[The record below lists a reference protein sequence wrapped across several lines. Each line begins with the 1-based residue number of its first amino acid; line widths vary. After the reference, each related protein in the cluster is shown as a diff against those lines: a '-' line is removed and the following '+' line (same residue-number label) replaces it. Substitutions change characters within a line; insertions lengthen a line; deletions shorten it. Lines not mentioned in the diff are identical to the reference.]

1 MNPIS
6 IQGHEEA
13 SGTSREGR
21 HVRWAPLPGEVDESG
36 SHPDERSLPRAAL
49 NAIHRRASQEE
60 APAGD
65 ESTQSEST
73 QDESTEGGAR
83 PNEGGRR
90 RARARR
96 DRRHR
101 RQVLNALVAAA
112 EQALLSADP
121 GAADQW
127 KEARRVSPARVKAG
141 RSLMRE
147 FARAWLQEALEDLGG
162 LFMVYRQEV
171 EEGIVLELVEV
182 FLRHPVRTMWLA
194 QIDRAVGERDPQA
207 VEKWGQFL
215 RTARGDAYQAVSLIP
230 SWRDVVGAF
239 QDIWTTLRGSASQD
253 RPTSDEAQA
262 DTDEEKVSDAGAPWG
277 AEAEDEAPVGLT
289 SFQMRPSVVKVLFE
303 LANQWGVVGE
313 RPGRES
319 LHPGRYARVDPPS
332 WGCGEASLPQS
343 DRRPLWMSVP
353 EAHADRELRS
363 KWGQLRGVRE
373 QSAWVAQWTETLQR
387 WGVDMLT
394 GQGRAAEGT
403 PGQSV
408 PVNMM
413 PLVFGQLKPVVPLAR
428 GYMNQLLHRQLTG
441 QSRAVA
447 PPESAVWGI
456 PGASGASVADHRAAR
471 LSRALPAAGATAP
484 VGDDETML
492 RYLNKGLTLAE
503 YLVKHGSAKGFVWR
517 WPALLDQG
525 DEMGAPLRQTLLEA
539 QLKTIFGAAPATIGV
554 QDSVTYRN
562 GDIVKDMSLL
572 EAMAYPNGTLTYPS
586 GTTEAVTT
594 RLEQLRLA
602 DADTQ
607 WAMLIEHAAR
617 DARAQSSRA
626 NAPIL
631 NPLSWIDQW
640 VRRTTAA
647 EQARLGMSEP
657 IAPDQWIEVGY
668 RLRIAANVQPLH
680 HRVEPTLT
688 KRFQWR
694 ELATGWHQPLLV
706 QHEIVSYGG
715 DARMPALVE
724 AVVGQVGGLEA
735 EMQQALK
742 QYRQNEPAKQAAQ
755 GELTKRIQTQ
765 ALTLLD
771 QPGVNE
777 AVRTAVS
784 DFLKQRVQAQ
794 HGLTYRG
801 QRLLGVYYLPVGSE
815 GVAGILFSAH
825 QDDPIIIRQ
834 GTRTLYDNVWGTS
847 SAMSD
852 AILPFEDESKVRK
865 WLAAHIALSAAKP
878 EMMEKPVDYDV
889 TTVVPLSVLSVQI
902 GPRASGKLKA
912 DYPIAFGESK
922 TLEQL
927 PAKLR
932 EDLLTRLESDID
944 TLLYTKDEL
953 HLAQVGHLLSHL
965 STLYRVAGIIYG
977 PGASWLANLLFWGV
991 DSGVEVGAAYL
1002 QRAGAATVAE
1012 QKTHDEQ
1019 IRQAIRSSVAS
1030 LVMILVPPVVAV
1042 GKQAANE
1049 AIRRIYTADN
1059 LHQAIEIYNLFKQK
1073 HTSFA
1078 TAFRNMRWSASSPV
1092 VRTKVLRNELVPFAQ
1107 PVLGAHARGEAS
1119 THWIDALIDE
1129 HGYDDLADA
1138 VVGNKRGVEA
1148 QARAY
1153 GGVVDLIQDRI
1164 ATPLPKQYYV
1174 AKVGEPFHQAAQWL
1188 TQQIEAT
1195 SFISMWVDSYTLT
1208 EAQQLER
1215 LLIKHLHAD
1224 LSEATS
1230 LDGFLHDFWGY
1241 FGAPTTQMPLKLPM
1255 QRALMHQTQAQI
1267 RSLGADHRAEIL
1279 YELILGISGDERAAL
1294 VALTLARLQANPG
1307 KFYALSHEGMQHL
1320 TRVGKHARC
1329 KRAVPQACVSSTSV
1343 DSSRPAV
1350 EQRVL
1355 ARDQTDTA
1363 MPWRADW
1370 QHRIVDHDPG
1380 EIIQQARTAQADV
1393 RERIQGWG
1401 LSPEQQSEMMQA
1413 YGVEAPGGASAT
1425 EPVSGI
1431 RARDLFK
1438 LTVEEHGAVDPTHLP
1453 AVSGDDK
1460 VGALL
1465 DNLDI
1470 KKHYALLVDDARLG
1484 LQYLVVVGRTVDGYV
1499 ASVMQSNL
1507 GETLPALQHSD
1518 WMRPRARSI
1527 MALQTL
1533 KRLLS
1538 SGMKDLPIDVQDALL
1553 AHVLDLNQNTR
1564 TLVRESNGKTI
1575 VDMTKPVSVQGMEFD
1590 PAQQAIN
1597 VGILERKMAAHLL
1610 ARELE
1615 RHGEIRQYLAQPALQ
1630 HRDTAQRVAAAL
1642 PAQYKVSIVTLDDWR
1657 KPQEVKPGNHVAT
1670 QVEVGGERYII
1681 DATLG
1686 QIPGLSHY
1694 RQQVY
1699 IGPRSDW
1706 VAMMLQAKPVG
1717 LVTLKTVPVDQYR
1730 APVAT
1735 PELYPAHI
1743 GTDREV
1749 LRETS
1754 WYASSQSPY
1763 GLAHL
1768 ERAMFRDQFA
1778 ATPMGRWPQH
1788 GEALRAID
1796 DEALKDLVNPL
1807 KFDRNAMGLRSH
1819 KDVKKDIGALWS
1831 EQDDLVEDFD
1841 GFCNDLVMKTP
1852 VDQVTELDGLI
1863 MKNKNLIEAA
1873 KGDNENRKKRL
1884 SGLLKRAIEL
1894 QVKRQQLAQWSES
1907 ERLSRGDVSV
1917 LAGRGLVNAMSPTM
1931 TPTSLQFTLLRHDKV
1946 ANELQAK
1953 PFESLMLTSGG
1964 AYEGLLTS
1972 FDGSQ
1977 VSSME
1982 ANVLL
1987 GHYWGGDHKL
1997 ESRVK
2002 FLEVSNGR
2010 SGTVALKIPLAQM
2023 RQGEPLVITSGALS
2037 GCTMVY
2043 AQQGS
2048 DLYVFHTGQDA
2059 GDKAWHTGVEG
2070 VRNLA
2075 DTVRRI
2081 ADPSIPVPGSDIRIN
2096 DDLGKLF
2103 KSFDQTVITYL
2114 GKAGTKI
2121 NANNLPTNVRA
2132 FDYNRVSRPR
2142 VGRLGYSYA
2151 LVYRDAT
2158 GVHVRGLSEDTVMV
2172 PNKREQ
2178 KVLGSMTWAL
2188 KNQS

>member
-1 MNPIS
+1 M
-6 IQGHEEA
+6 
-13 SGTSREGR
+13 
-21 HVRWAPLPGEVDESG
+21 
-36 SHPDERSLPRAAL
+36 
-49 NAIHRRASQEE
+49 
-60 APAGD
+60 
-65 ESTQSEST
+65 
-73 QDESTEGGAR
+73 
-83 PNEGGRR
+83 
-90 RARARR
+90 
-96 DRRHR
+96 
-101 RQVLNALVAAA
+101 NALVAAA

-127 KEARRVSPARVKAG
+127 KEARRVSPTRVKAG

-147 FARAWLQEALEDLGG
+147 FARAWLQEAFADLGVMLIVHWKG
-162 LFMVYRQEV
+162 V
-171 EEGIVLELVEV
+171 EAWIVLELVEV

-215 RTARGDAYQAVSLIP
+215 QKARGDVYQKVSLIP

-253 RPTSDEAQA
+253 RRPEA
-262 DTDEEKVSDAGAPWG
+262 KAPWE
-277 AEAEDEAPVGLT
+277 AEAEDEEPVGLT
-289 SFQMRPSVVKVLFE
+289 PFQMRPSVVKVLFE

-319 LHPGRYARVDPPS
+319 LHPGRYAQADPPS
-332 WGCGEASLPQS
+332 WGRDEASLPQS

-373 QSAWVAQWTETLQR
+373 QPAWVVQWTQTLQR
-387 WGVDMLT
+387 WGADVLT
-394 GQGRAAEGT
+394 GQGRAAERT
-403 PGQSV
+403 QDQSV
-408 PVNMM
+408 PVNAGTS
-413 PLVFGQLKPVVPLAR
+413 VFGQLKPVVPLAR
-428 GYMNQLLHRQLTG
+428 GYMNQLLHSQMTG

-447 PPESAVWGI
+447 HPESAVWGM
-456 PGASGASVADHRAAR
+456 PGASGAPTLGNLRNR
-471 LSRALPAAGATAP
+471 LLPVIPALPAAEPTAP
-484 VGDDETML
+484 AGDEETKW

-503 YLVKHGSAKGFVWR
+503 YLVKHGTAAGYIR
-517 WPALLDQG
+517 TWPTLLDQG
-525 DEMGAPLRQTLLEA
+525 DEMGAPLRQVLLEA
-539 QLKTIFGAAPATIGV
+539 QLKTIFGADQSTLGT
-554 QDSVTYRN
+554 QDSVTYKH
-562 GDIVKDMSLL
+562 GDVVKEMPLL
-572 EAMAYPNGTLTYPS
+572 EAMRYPNGTLTYPS
-586 GTTEAVTT
+586 GIAEAATTQ
-594 RLEQLRLA
+594 LEQLRLA

-607 WAMLIEHAAR
+607 WAMLLEHAAR

-657 IAPDQWIEVGY
+657 IAPDQWVEVSY

-680 HRVEPTLT
+680 RRVEPTLT

-706 QHEIVSYGG
+706 QHEIVSYGS

-755 GELTKRIQTQ
+755 GELTRRIQTQ

-777 AVRTAVS
+777 AIRTAVS
-784 DFLKQRVQAQ
+784 DFLKQRVTAQ

-801 QRLLGVYYLPVGSE
+801 QRLLGVYYLPVGAQ
-815 GVAGILFSAH
+815 GVAGILFSVH

-834 GTRTLYDNVWGTS
+834 GARTLYDNVWGTS

-852 AILPFEDESKVRK
+852 AILPFKDESKIRQ

-889 TTVVPLSVLSVQI
+889 TTVVPLQASSLTGGVR
-902 GPRASGKLKA
+902 PRGQLKA

-953 HLAQVGHLLSHL
+953 HLAQIGHLLSHL
-965 STLYRVAGIIYG
+965 STLYRVTGILYG
-977 PGASWLANLLFWGV
+977 PSTWWLANLLFWGV
-991 DSGVEVGAAYL
+991 DSGVEVGALYL

-1019 IRQAIRSSVAS
+1019 IRHAIASSVAS
-1030 LVMILVPPVVAV
+1030 LIMILVPPVVAV
-1042 GKQAANE
+1042 GKQAANH
-1049 AIRRIYTADN
+1049 AIRRIYTLDN
-1059 LHQAIEIYNLFKQK
+1059 LHQAIDLYNLFKQK

-1078 TAFRNMRWSASSPV
+1078 ATFRNMRWSAASPV

-1107 PVLGAHARGEAS
+1107 PMWGQHARGEAS

-1129 HGYDDLADA
+1129 HGYDDLVGA
-1138 VVGNKRGVEA
+1138 VAGNKRGVEA

-1153 GGVVDLIQDRI
+1153 GEVVDLIQDRI

-1241 FGAPTTQMPLKLPM
+1241 FGAPPTQMPLKLPM

-1279 YELILGISGDERAAL
+1279 YELILGISDDERAAL

-1307 KFYALSHEGMQHL
+1307 KFHALNHEGMQHL

-1329 KRAVPQACVSSTSV
+1329 KGAAPQACVPSASV
-1343 DSSRPAV
+1343 DSSQQAV

-1355 ARDQTDTA
+1355 AQDQQPAGNA
-1363 MPWRADW
+1363 MPWHADW
-1370 QHRIVDHDPG
+1370 RHRIVDHDPG
-1380 EIIQQARTAQADV
+1380 EIIQQARAAQEAV
-1393 RERIQGWG
+1393 RERIKGWG
-1401 LSPEQQSEMMQA
+1401 LSPAEQSEMMQA
-1413 YGVEAPGGASAT
+1413 YGVEAPGGASASVT
-1425 EPVSGI
+1425 EPVIGI
-1431 RARDLFK
+1431 SARNLFK

-1499 ASVMQSNL
+1499 ASVMQSRL
-1507 GETLPALQHSD
+1507 GETLPALQYSD
-1518 WMRPRARSI
+1518 WMQSRARDTVS
-1527 MALQTL
+1527 LQTL
-1533 KRLLS
+1533 KRMLS
-1538 SGMKDLPIDVQDALL
+1538 SGMKDLPVADQDALF

-1564 TLVRESNGKTI
+1564 TLVRESDGKTI
-1575 VDMTKPVSVQGMEFD
+1575 VDMSKLVSVRGMEFD

-1615 RHGEIRQYLAQPALQ
+1615 QHGAVKRHLAQPALQ
-1630 HRDTAQRVAAAL
+1630 HQAASQRIAAVL
-1642 PAQYKVSIVTLDDWR
+1642 PTQYKPGIVTLNVW
-1657 KPQEVKPGNHVAT
+1657 KQPQDANPYNRVAT
-1670 QVEVGGERYII
+1670 QIELGDESYII

-1686 QIPGLSHY
+1686 QIPGLGHY

-1706 VAMMLQAKPVG
+1706 VAMLLQAKPVG
-1717 LVTLKTVPVDQYR
+1717 LVTLQTVPADQYR
-1730 APVAT
+1730 ASVVT

-1743 GTDREV
+1743 GADRQV

-1796 DEALKDLVNPL
+1796 DEALKDLVNPF
-1807 KFDRNAMGLRSH
+1807 KFHRNAMGLRSH
-1819 KDVKKDIGALWS
+1819 KEVKKDIGALWS

-1917 LAGRGLVNAMSPTM
+1917 LAGRGLVNTASPTM

-1953 PFESLMLTSGG
+1953 SFDAGMLESGG
-1964 AYEGLLTS
+1964 AYEGLLST

-1987 GHYWGGDHKL
+1987 GYYWGGDHKL
-1997 ESRVK
+1997 EGRVK
-2002 FLEVSNGR
+2002 FLEVNNGR
-2010 SGTVALKIPLAQM
+2010 SGTVALKIPLAQL

-2059 GDKAWHTGVEG
+2059 GDTAWRTGFEG
-2070 VRNLA
+2070 VRNMA
-2075 DTVRRI
+2075 DAVKRI
-2081 ADPSIPVPGSDIRIN
+2081 ADPSISVPSADIQAN

-2103 KSFDQTVITYL
+2103 KSFDRTVITYF
-2114 GKAGTKI
+2114 GKAGTRLNQKR
-2121 NANNLPTNVRA
+2121 LPENVRA
-2132 FDYNRVSRPR
+2132 FDYNKVATLT
-2142 VGRLGYSYA
+2142 VGRLAYSYA
-2151 LVYRDAT
+2151 LVYRDAG
-2158 GVHVRGLSEDTVMV
+2158 GVHVRGVTEDVAIAL
-2172 PNKREQ
+2172 NKREQ
-2178 KVLGSMTWAL
+2178 TVLGSMTWEM
-2188 KNQS
+2188 KSQQ

>member
-1 MNPIS
+1 MSPIR
-6 IQGHEEA
+6 IPTHEEA
-13 SGTSREGR
+13 SGTSRAGR
-21 HVRWAPLPGEVDESG
+21 HVRWAPLPGEADESG
-36 SHPDERSLPRAAL
+36 SHPDQRSLPRAAL

-73 QDESTEGGAR
+73 QDGSTQDGAR
-83 PNEGGRR
+83 PNESGRR

-96 DRRHR
+96 DRRYR
-101 RQVLNALVAAA
+101 RRLLNALVAAA

-127 KEARRVSPARVKAG
+127 KEARRVSPARVKGA

-147 FARAWLQEALEDLGG
+147 FARAWLQEALADLGG
-162 LFMVYRQEV
+162 LFIVYRREV
-171 EEGIVLELVEV
+171 EAWIVSELVEV

-215 RTARGDAYQAVSLIP
+215 QKARGDAYQAVSLIP

-253 RPTSDEAQA
+253 RRPEA
-262 DTDEEKVSDAGAPWG
+262 KAPWE
-277 AEAEDEAPVGLT
+277 AEAEDEEPVGLT
-289 SFQMRPSVVKVLFE
+289 PFQMRPSVVKVLFE

-319 LHPGRYARVDPPS
+319 LHPGRYAQADPPS
-332 WGCGEASLPQS
+332 WGRDEASLPQS

-373 QSAWVAQWTETLQR
+373 QPAWVAQWTQTLQR

-403 PGQSV
+403 QDQSV
-408 PVNMM
+408 PVNAGTS
-413 PLVFGQLKPVVPLAR
+413 VFGLLKPVVPLAR
-428 GYMNQLLHRQLTG
+428 GYMNQLHHQQMTG

-447 PPESAVWGI
+447 QLGSGAWGM
-456 PGASGASVADHRAAR
+456 PGASGTFVVHPVLSALPTSEAAASV
-471 LSRALPAAGATAP
+471 T
-484 VGDDETML
+484 DEETKW
-492 RYLNKGLTLAE
+492 RYLNKGLTLTE
-503 YLVKHGSAKGFVWR
+503 YVAKHGTSDGYIQT
-517 WPALLDQG
+517 WPALLDKG
-525 DEMGAPLRQTLLEA
+525 GEMGTPLRQALLEA
-539 QLKTIFGAAPATIGV
+539 QLKTIFGNASATLGA
-554 QDSVTYRN
+554 QDSVTYRY
-562 GDIVKDMSLL
+562 GEIVKDMPLL

-594 RLEQLRLA
+594 QLEQLRLA

-607 WAMLIEHAAR
+607 WAILIEHAAR

-724 AVVGQVGGLEA
+724 AVVGQVGALEA

-784 DFLKQRVQAQ
+784 DFLKQRVTAQ

-825 QDDPIIIRQ
+825 QDEPIIVHQ
-834 GTRTLYDNVWGTS
+834 GRRVLREEELGTS
-847 SAMSD
+847 LEMSD
-852 AILPFEDESKVRK
+852 AILPFTDESKVRQ

-878 EMMEKPVDYDV
+878 EMLEKSVDYDV
-889 TTVVPLSVLSVQI
+889 ATAIQPKVSSAITGQLTS
-902 GPRASGKLKA
+902 AKKLKA
-912 DYPIAFGESK
+912 DYPIVFGESK

-965 STLYRVAGIIYG
+965 STLYRVAGTIYG
-977 PGASWLANLLFWGV
+977 PGASWLTNLVFWGV
-991 DSGVEVGAAYL
+991 DSGMEVGAAYI

-1030 LVMILVPPVVAV
+1030 LIVVLVPPVIEA
-1042 GKQAANE
+1042 GALAADH
-1049 AIRRIYTADN
+1049 AIKRIYTLDN
-1059 LHQAIEIYNLFKQK
+1059 LHQAIEIYGLFKQK
-1073 HTSFA
+1073 HASFA
-1078 TAFRNMRWSASSPV
+1078 AAFKNMRWSAASPV
-1092 VRTKVLRNELVPFAQ
+1092 VRTKVLRHELVPFAQ
-1107 PVLGAHARGEAS
+1107 PVLGARARGEAS

-1129 HGYDDLADA
+1129 HGYDDLTGA
-1138 VVGNKRGVEA
+1138 VVGNKRGIEA

-1153 GGVVDLIQDRI
+1153 GEVVDLIQDRI
-1164 ATPLPKQYYV
+1164 ATPLPAHYYV
-1174 AKVGEPFHQAAQWL
+1174 SKPGEPFSEASDWL
-1188 TQQIEAT
+1188 TQQIDPT
-1195 SFISMWVDSYTLT
+1195 SYTGMWIDSYTHT
-1208 EAQQLER
+1208 EAQQLEH
-1215 LLIKHLHAD
+1215 LLTKYLQAD

-1230 LDGFLHDFWGY
+1230 LDGFLHDFWGF
-1241 FGAPTTQMPLKLPM
+1241 FGMPSTALPLEIPM
-1255 QRALMHQTQAQI
+1255 QRALMHQTQARM

-1279 YELILGISGDERAAL
+1279 YELILGISDDERAAL

-1307 KFYALSHEGMQHL
+1307 KFYALSDEGMQHL
-1320 TRVGKHARC
+1320 ARKGAPAPC
-1329 KRAVPQACVSSTSV
+1329 RLTVPQSCASATN
-1343 DSSRPAV
+1343 V
-1350 EQRVL
+1350 ESDRQLMKQRVL
-1355 ARDQTDTA
+1355 AQDQQPADNA
-1363 MPWRADW
+1363 MLWYADW
-1370 QHRIVDHDPG
+1370 QYRIVDRDPG
-1380 EIIQQARTAQADV
+1380 EIIQQARAAQEAV

-1401 LSPEQQSEMMQA
+1401 LSPAEQSEMMQA
-1413 YGVEAPGGASAT
+1413 YGVEAPGGASASVT

-1431 RARDLFK
+1431 GARDLFK

-1465 DNLDI
+1465 DSLDI

-1484 LQYLVVVGRTVDGYV
+1484 HQYLVVIGPTVAGYL
-1499 ASVMQSNL
+1499 ASIMQSKS
-1507 GETLPALQHSD
+1507 ALQHSD
-1518 WMRPRARSI
+1518 WMRPRAHT
-1527 MALQTL
+1527 MLTLQTL

-1538 SGMKDLPIDVQDALL
+1538 SGMKDLPVATQDWLFG
-1553 AHVLDLNQNTR
+1553 HVLDLNQNTR
-1564 TLVRESNGKTI
+1564 TLVRESNGQTLL
-1575 VDMTKPVSVQGMEFD
+1575 DMNKLVSVRGMEFD
-1590 PAQQAIN
+1590 PAQQAVN
-1597 VGILERKMAAHLL
+1597 VGILERKMMGYLL

-1615 RHGEIRQYLAQPALQ
+1615 QHGAIKQYLAQPSLQ
-1630 HRDTAQRVAAAL
+1630 GPAASQRIATVL
-1642 PAQYKVSIVTLDDWR
+1642 PTQYKPGIVTLDVWKKAQDAR
-1657 KPQEVKPGNHVAT
+1657 PDKHVAT
-1670 QVEVGGERYII
+1670 QIELGGKLYVI

-1686 QIPGLSHY
+1686 QIPGLGHY

-1706 VAMMLQAKPVG
+1706 IAMLLQAKPVG
-1717 LVTLKTVPVDQYR
+1717 LATLHTVPAGRYR

-1735 PELYPAHI
+1735 RDSYPAHI
-1743 GTDREV
+1743 GADRQV

-1763 GLAHL
+1763 GLAQL
-1768 ERAMFRDQFA
+1768 ERAMFRDQLD
-1778 ATPMGRWPQH
+1778 ATPTALWRQH
-1788 GEALRAID
+1788 DAVLRAID

-1807 KFDRNAMGLRSH
+1807 KFHRNAMGLRSH
-1819 KDVKKDIGALWS
+1819 EEVKSDIGSLWS

-1841 GFCNDLVMKTP
+1841 GFCNGLVMKAP
-1852 VDQVTELDGLI
+1852 ADQVAELDGVI
-1863 MKNKNLIEAA
+1863 MKNKGLIETA
-1873 KGDNENRKKRL
+1873 KVDNEARKKRL

-1917 LAGRGLVNAMSPTM
+1917 LAGRGLVSTASPTL

-1987 GHYWGGDHKL
+1987 GYYWGGDHKL
-1997 ESRVK
+1997 ESRVN
-2002 FLEVSNGR
+2002 FLEVNNGH
-2010 SGTVALKIPLAQM
+2010 SGTVALKIPLAQL
-2023 RQGEPLVITSGALS
+2023 RQGEPLVMTSGALS

-2043 AQQGS
+2043 ARHGS
-2048 DLYVFHTGQDA
+2048 DLYVFHTGQDV
-2059 GDKAWHTGVEG
+2059 GDTAWHTGVEG

-2075 DTVRRI
+2075 EAVRRI
-2081 ADPSIPVPGSDIRIN
+2081 ADPSIPVPGSDIQAT

-2103 KSFDQTVITYL
+2103 KSFDRTVITYF
-2114 GKAGTKI
+2114 GKEGTRFNPVI
-2121 NANNLPTNVRA
+2121 LPDNVQV
-2132 FDYNRVSRPR
+2132 FDYNQTPTPT

-2151 LVYRDAT
+2151 LVYRDVK
-2158 GVHVRGLSEDTVMV
+2158 GVHVRGLSEDMV
-2172 PNKREQ
+2172 IMSNKRKQNVVESLTW
-2178 KVLGSMTWAL
+2178 KLDGGSD
-2188 KNQS
+2188 